1 MRITHFRPM
10 KRDKQAGNKARAL
23 ARAMAQELRQAGN
36 IVIESVKGKGEYVT
50 SVKYETV
57 QDLAYK
63 LAEGQAQYSTANL
76 SIFETE

>member
-1 MRITHFRPM
+1 MRTTHFRPM
-10 KRDKQAGNKARAL
+10 KRDKQEGNRARAL
-23 ARAMAQELRQAGN
+23 ARVMAQQLKQAGH
-36 IVIESVKGKGEYVT
+36 IVAESVKGEYVT
-50 SVKYETV
+50 SAKYETV

>member
-1 MRITHFRPM
+1 MRTTHFRPM
-10 KRDKQAGNKARAL
+10 KRDKEQGNKARAL
-23 ARAMAQELRQAGN
+23 ARVMAQQLKQAGH
-36 IVIESVKGKGEYVT
+36 IVAESVKGEYVT
-50 SVKYETV
+50 SAKYETV

>member
-1 MRITHFRPM
+1 MKTTHFRPM
-10 KRDKQAGNKARAL
+10 KRDKEQGNKARAL
-23 ARAMAQELRQAGN
+23 ARVMAQQLKQAGH
-36 IVIESVKGKGEYVT
+36 IVAESVKGEYVT
-50 SVKYETV
+50 SANYETV